1 MQNKTAA
8 HSGCLSVFG
17 VGPALL
23 CAPKQ
28 IVGADAIVVR
38 QFYEGPDGNV
48 IDAFFIA
55 PINIAVAVQNSGNFC
70 LCFICINPQV
80 FNSLI
85 FHSSIPLIWNM
96 LLFSCFYK

>member
-38 QFYEGPDGNV
+38 QFYEGPDGKVPFPCFIPAVNLPLAV
-48 IDAFFIA
+48 EDGGDFFLCL
-55 PINIAVAVQNSGNFC
+55 FC
-70 LCFICINPQV
+70 LLANI
-80 FNSLI
+80 L
-85 FHSSIPLIWNM
+85 
-96 LLFSCFYK
+96 